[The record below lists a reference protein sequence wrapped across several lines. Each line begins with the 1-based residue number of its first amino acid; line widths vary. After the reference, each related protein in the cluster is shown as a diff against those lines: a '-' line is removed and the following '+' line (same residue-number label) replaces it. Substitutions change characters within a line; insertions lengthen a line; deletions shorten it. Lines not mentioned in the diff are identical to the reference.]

1 MIITFIGHSSLVLEK
16 AMSKKIKSTILAE
29 AVAAESV
36 SFYLG
41 GYGSF
46 DEHCAGI
53 CREIKKD
60 LPNCEVV
67 FVTPYITE
75 SAQERMKNLVDM
87 KLYDSTIYPPIEKT
101 PPRFAISKRN
111 EWMISEA
118 DLVIAYVSRSF
129 GGAYKSLKYAERKK
143 KRIINFAR

>member
-1 MIITFIGHSSLVLEK
+1 MIITFIGHSRLILEK
-16 AMSKKIKSTILAE
+16 ELSEKIRRTIRAEMLAE
-29 AVAAESV
+29 EKV

-41 GYGSF
+41 GYGIF
-46 DEHCAGI
+46 DEHCASL

-60 LPNCEVV
+60 LPSCEVV

-75 SAQERMKNLVDM
+75 SAQERMKSLVDM
-87 KLYDSTIYPPIEKT
+87 NLYDGTIYPPIEKT
-101 PPRFAISKRN
+101 PLRFAISKRN

-118 DLVIAYVSRSF
+118 DLVIAYVSHSF

-143 KRIINFAR
+143 KRIINLAK